1 MPKSELEQDDE
12 EDCDKSDDESVK
24 NVHENGNSEIQIDAE
39 KEIETENNNSEN
51 TESVERK
58 TGYDESSCSSESLR
72 QTQKTRRILD
82 SGTFY
87 PSDNEDSNN
96 SGNFNEYIDFD
107 DGLDASGSQ
116 LYKDSPLSSSSI
128 ILENIEVKKA
138 TNNSASGTAS
148 SNKKSADASKDNPSN
163 RKHDY
168 KETSSETSS
177 TNKSASKSK
186 KGKNTMQDLDS
197 KIAFLGDSMK
207 SLVES
212 KPTLGKQPDLD
223 DNKKDWYSY
232 AANFGIRVAAI
243 KCEDARDQI
252 RLGME
257 NI

>member
-1 MPKSELEQDDE
+1 MGFIAPFIRPRVGRQSNMPKSELEQDDE

-163 RKHDY
+163 RKHGNVFRNVIY
-168 KETSSETSS
+168 KQVSI
-177 TNKSASKSK
+177 K
-186 KGKNTMQDLDS
+186 KQERKEHNARSRFQNCIFRRLNEIS
-197 KIAFLGDSMK
+197 C
-207 SLVES
+207 
-212 KPTLGKQPDLD
+212 GKQ
-223 DNKKDWYSY
+223 
-232 AANFGIRVAAI
+232 ANSWEATGS
-243 KCEDARDQI
+243 
-252 RLGME
+252 
-257 NI
+257 